1 MLSEKELKDYF
12 EKHNISEPVREYIRL
27 TRAEPSRLAGTQAT
41 TNVIT
46 GFISSKTMLTVQTES
61 RTGEYACALELEYS
75 TKVWEF
81 WDQPQ
86 PVSVARTYS
95 NGKKRPGSYTPD
107 FLVLN
112 HDGPEILEIKP
123 EKRIQILLQKHPADW
138 QKTESGVIYLP
149 ALEAFE
155 KLGLRYRVVPDAEF
169 SPIRTANLKL
179 LLQSRGTSNAVN
191 DDIQAAVKRAMA
203 QDAWIRLSVLG
214 ERLGITDLTTF
225 IQMIDRGILHASLTE
240 ELLAQPE
247 SAWVS
252 SSATLLALRKKLG
265 PSNPLYEALPD
276 TSGSVPCELVPKTV
290 QASRALKILDLLKSG
305 GKKRSVSRWKKK
317 IREAAARGV
326 NEFLAVLPQT
336 HRSGNK
342 KQRLHQTCVDF
353 LQDFI
358 KKPYSSPKRLGKKK
372 GHALYKQLAEEAHPH
387 LRAISR
393 TTFNKYLRLAN
404 QRKIASGRGG
414 RRAAN
419 AASEPSPVGDRQLL
433 ATRPFELGTMDHY
446 KADIVCILAARNG
459 TLYRARPWISVLI
472 DVNSGDVLAVW
483 VSFRAPSMRACAMV
497 IRLCV
502 RNHGRLPEEII
513 VDRGPDFQSV
523 YFFALLAH
531 CQVGLVQRP
540 AEHPRY
546 GSEAERFFLAFKTQ
560 WLSMRPGNLANYDE
574 ARAVSGSHSPY
585 NLAELT
591 IEQLLSEL
599 LAFCQWYNAN
609 KIGLGI
615 RSPVEQLAWGVR
627 TFSCS
632 GRPVTHDQ
640 NFILASAVD
649 VRDYT
654 LDPTRGIHIGALR
667 YWDPAL
673 TKLAADGRVKE
684 VRMEPEDPYRIYALV
699 GQTWITCL
707 ALAARRFNAQDPVLR
722 LAEAI
727 RVHDGQ
733 ATRQQA
739 KDDADQ
745 DLIKMMREVDAK
757 RSSETANT
765 NGVRPAAPS
774 QDKSESTSSFK
785 DLRNI
790 PVAPLKTS
798 DWRK

>member
-1 MLSEKELKDYF
+1 MLSEKELEDYF
-12 EKHNISEPVREYIRL
+12 KEHKLSEPACEYIRL
-27 TRAEPSRLAGTQAT
+27 TRTAPSRLAGTQAT

-61 RTGEYACALELEYS
+61 RTGEYACASELEYS
-75 TKVWEF
+75 TRVLEF

-86 PVSVARTYS
+86 PISVARTYS

-107 FLVLN
+107 MLVLN
-112 HDGPEILEIKP
+112 HDGPEILEVKP

-138 QKTESGVIYLP
+138 QKTESGVTYLP

-155 KLGLRYRVVPDAEF
+155 KLGLRYRVVSDAEF

-179 LLQSRGTSNAVN
+179 LLQSRSIPDAVN

-203 QDAWIRLSVLG
+203 QNAWFRLSVLG
-214 ERLGITDLTTF
+214 ERLGITDLTAL

-252 SSATLLALRKKLG
+252 SSATLLALRKELG
-265 PSNPLYEALPD
+265 PSNPLHEALPD
-276 TSGSVPCELVPKTV
+276 TSGSVSCELVPKMG
-290 QASRALKILDLLKSG
+290 QALRALKILDLIKNG
-305 GKKRSVSRWKKK
+305 GKKRSVGRWKKK

-326 NEFLAVLPQT
+326 SEFLAVLPKT
-336 HRSGNK
+336 PKSGNRK
-342 KQRLHQTCVDF
+342 RRLHQTVLNF
-353 LQDFI
+353 IEEFI
-358 KKPYSSPKRLGKKK
+358 KDHYAKSVRLGVCKAHK
-372 GHALYKQLAEEAHPH
+372 LYVQLAKEKHPH
-387 LRAISR
+387 HPPVSRPILTHCLRKAD
-393 TTFNKYLRLAN
+393 
-404 QRKIASGRGG
+404 QRMVARGRGG

-483 VSFRAPSMRACAMV
+483 ISFRAPSARACAMV

-531 CQVGLVQRP
+531 CHVGLVQRP

-560 WLSMRPGNLANYDE
+560 WLIMRPGNLANYDE

-591 IEQLLSEL
+591 IEQLLFEL

-609 KIGLGI
+609 KVGLGI
-615 RSPVEQLAWGVR
+615 RSPAEQLAWGVR

-632 GRPVTHDQ
+632 GQPVTHDQ
-640 NFILASAVD
+640 NFIIASAVD

-654 LDPTRGIHIGALR
+654 LDPTRGIHIGELR

-673 TKLAADGRVKE
+673 TKLAAEGRVQE
-684 VRMEPEDPYRIYALV
+684 VRMEPEDPYRVYALV

-707 ALAARRFNAQDPVLR
+707 ASAARRFNAQDPVLR

-745 DLIKMMREVDAK
+745 NLIKMMRELDAK
-757 RSSETANT
+757 RSLETANA
-765 NGVRPAAPS
+765 NGAQPAAPS
-774 QDKSESTSSFK
+774 QDKAESTSIFK
-785 DLRNI
+785 ELRNI
-790 PVAPLKTS
+790 PMYPLKTS
-798 DWRK
+798 NWRK